1 MRWLALVAATRV
13 QKEKYPHAFR
23 VPQRVLNS
31 EGTTL
36 KPRQVIC
43 STLEDGEEV
52 IIELRQGAAIPEE
65 DVDAAEWSEEAYG
78 PQANLMDC
86 KFRWKVG
93 GAQDIPKYVRG
104 DYIVAPRWQG
114 VYPQKDYGGPF
125 EIQVM
130 PVDVSPDQTD
140 WIASRKAPPGSCTFQ
155 FVMENG
161 FESICKADP
170 ETLTSDG
177 LAHYVEFHWDVPI
190 APEPYPEID
199 SRPSTASSRDGA
211 QVDPRFEQ
219 DWEALRLKWVE
230 SFMKVRVKDVLTE
243 FYAILIDLF
252 DSYAFMGLDLSANQH
267 TIGMDDWKHL
277 VINCG
282 LLDGQPEG
290 SLDWQQVCAWF
301 EEAAGIRDGRPYLA
315 QRLTRAH
322 YLELLMR
329 TASWTMCEHPRQQ
342 YMPEKGR
349 PPMPLDEGLFR
360 FITDILIPVMDIYDD
375 DPIRKD
381 AVQHEN
387 LVVIQENRRS
397 IRSVYAFLAQPWPHY
412 GERVLVPST
421 LRYVLEYAHEKLS
434 EAEAPPPPPPE
445 AEGEPSV
452 KPATID
458 MAAILG
464 GDERL
469 NLQQLEV
476 ILESFDSHVTKITA
490 NHPEEFEHRALL
502 FWEFFEVLMESCRS
516 LAGCETP
523 VEKAIPAYVQTMLAF
538 MGLVDREE
546 ASLPQPTQEVEVPED
561 AVLGDVDDEAWR
573 GMAILAAIW
582 DASDPAKRCFTVS
595 QTFSF
600 APEHS
605 WNWPLQSFSL
615 QNVHIGHS
623 DTLGVLHGF
632 MLLSIQCVQ
641 RFKGFAI
648 CRHGAGCF
656 HCVTVIHLCIVS
668 WHSASRQRPL
678 SKREK

>member
-1 MRWLALVAATRV
+1 MKVVVNCEDLKFEVQCGAGKQHMRWLALVAATRM
-13 QKEKYPHAFR
+13 QRLKYPHAFR

-43 STLEDGEEV
+43 STLEDSEEV

-93 GAQDIPKYVRG
+93 GAQEFPKYVRG

-125 EIQVM
+125 EIQVV
-130 PVDVSPDQTD
+130 PVDVGPDQVD
-140 WIASRKAPPGSCTFQ
+140 WIASRKAPPGSCTYK
-155 FVMENG
+155 FVMESDY
-161 FESICKADP
+161 ESICKADP
-170 ETLTSDG
+170 ETLTADG
-177 LAHYVEFHWDVPI
+177 LAHYTEFHWDVPI

-219 DWEALRLKWVE
+219 DWEALLLKWVE
-230 SFMKVRVKDVLTE
+230 SFMKVRVKDVLAE
-243 FYAILIDLF
+243 FFAILIDLF
-252 DSYAFMGLDLSANQH
+252 DSYAFMGLDLSASQH

-282 LLDGQPEG
+282 LLNGQPEG
-290 SLDWQQVCAWF
+290 NLDWQQVCTWF
-301 EEAAGIRDGRPYLA
+301 EEAAGVRDGRPYLA

-329 TASWTMCEHPRQQ
+329 TASWTMCEHPREQ
-342 YMPEKGR
+342 YVPEKGR

-397 IRSVYAFLAQPWPHY
+397 IRSIYSFLAQPWPHY
-412 GERVLVPST
+412 QGERVLIPGT
-421 LRYVLEYAHEKLS
+421 LRYVLEYALAKLL
-434 EAEAPPPPPPE
+434 EAEEAPPPPPE
-445 AEGEPSV
+445 EGEPTV
-452 KPATID
+452 KAATID
-458 MAAILG
+458 MGAVFG
-464 GDERL
+464 GEERL
-469 NLQQLEV
+469 NIQQLEV
-476 ILESFDSHVTKITA
+476 ILETFDSHVSKITA
-490 NHPEEFEHRALL
+490 NHPEEAEQRALL

-516 LAGCETP
+516 LTLGTDTP
-523 VEKAIPAYVQTMLAF
+523 LEKAIPAYVQTMLAF

-546 ASLPQPTQEVEVPED
+546 ASLPQLAGSEHPED
-561 AVLGDVDDEAWR
+561 ELLADVDEEA
-573 GMAILAAIW
+573 
-582 DASDPAKRCFTVS
+582 S
-595 QTFSF
+595 
-600 APEHS
+600 
-605 WNWPLQSFSL
+605 
-615 QNVHIGHS
+615 
-623 DTLGVLHGF
+623 
-632 MLLSIQCVQ
+632 
-641 RFKGFAI
+641 
-648 CRHGAGCF
+648 
-656 HCVTVIHLCIVS
+656 
-668 WHSASRQRPL
+668 
-678 SKREK
+678 